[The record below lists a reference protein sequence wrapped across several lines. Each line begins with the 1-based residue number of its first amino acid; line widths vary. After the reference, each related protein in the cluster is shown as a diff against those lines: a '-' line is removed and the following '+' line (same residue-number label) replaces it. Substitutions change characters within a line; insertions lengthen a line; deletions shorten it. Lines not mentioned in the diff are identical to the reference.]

1 MKRFLPFLSLLFL
14 TSCLEDPPIIP
25 AADYACTTSEN
36 FAHPQEDRFQAFL
49 EEKNAEGLPGISMLL
64 ENDEGRWAGSAGQ
77 ADIAN
82 NIDLEICHQHQIGSM
97 TKTFTAVIIMQ
108 LVEEGLLALNDSI
121 APYLD
126 REIVRRVANADRATV
141 RDLLQHSSGIPEF
154 LDIPFSLAA
163 AEQPRRAF
171 TARESMEFIYGVRA
185 LFPAGTK
192 VSYSNSNFTL
202 LGLIAEQI
210 TGERGDELFQER
222 IFTPLGMVNTYFSQD
237 GSAAMPTGI
246 ARAYEDRN
254 DNGRFTDVTEVS
266 AIRTSMAGG
275 VVSTPE
281 DLFRFAQGLF
291 VEGRLV
297 SQATLTAMSSIS
309 ELPLDDPDIFEYGE
323 EFRVRRIAG
332 LGLGLFILDTDRGIA
347 IGHGGGYAGRRSRMW
362 YFPNSGETIV
372 YLMNSSGGSVKEIG
386 RQLQRNEMMDL
397 LFGI

>member
-25 AADYACTTSEN
+25 AVDYACTTSEN

-49 EEKNAEGLPGISMLL
+49 EEKTAEGLPGISMLL
-64 ENDEGRWAGSAGQ
+64 ENSDGRWAGSAGQ

-82 NIDLEICHQHQIGSM
+82 NIPLEVCHQHQLGSV
-97 TKTFTAVIIMQ
+97 TKTFTAVVIMQ
-108 LVEEGLLALNDSI
+108 LVEEGLLALNDTI

-154 LDIPFSLAA
+154 LDIPFSMAA

-171 TARESMEFIYGVRA
+171 TARKTLEFIYDERA
-185 LFPAGTK
+185 VFPAGSK

-202 LGLIAEQI
+202 LGLIAERI
-210 TGERGDELFQER
+210 TGERGEELFQER
-222 IFTPLGMVNTYFSQD
+222 IFTPLGMVNTFFSQEV
-237 GSAAMPTGI
+237 SAPMPTGI
-246 ARAYEDRN
+246 ARAYLDQN
-254 DNGRFTDVTEVS
+254 GNGRFTDVTEVS

-275 VVSTPE
+275 IVSTPE
-281 DLFRFAQGLF
+281 DLFRFARGLF

-297 SQATLTAMSSIS
+297 SQATLTAMTSAS
-309 ELPLDDPDIFEYGE
+309 ELPFDDPDTFEYGE

-332 LGLGLFILDTDRGIA
+332 LGLGLFVLDTDQGIA
-347 IGHGGGYAGRRSRMW
+347 IGHGGGYAGRRARMW

-372 YLMNSSGGSVKEIG
+372 YFMNSSGDSVREIS
-386 RQLQRNEMMDL
+386 RQLQRNEMIDL
-397 LFGI
+397 LFGV